1 MLAAGGKDALG
12 ACPWKFYQQLNCIL
26 FSGKDSRPST
36 IDSTISDDRIRQAV
50 HDEMDHYQ
58 KHGDKEYATV
68 NKDGRKLA
76 VINADDLEDGLIIVP
91 GIQVLFLL

>member
-1 MLAAGGKDALG
+1 
-12 ACPWKFYQQLNCIL
+12 
-26 FSGKDSRPST
+26 
-36 IDSTISDDRIRQAV
+36 
-50 HDEMDHYQ
+50 MDHYQ

-91 GIQVLFLL
+91 GIQVLLLL